1 MEFDG
6 RDEFCKLIDA
16 LRPALGRVVIA
27 GGWAH
32 RLHRLMPDARAMKY
46 PPLATDDV
54 DVVLEQDHT
63 GRAPDLKAALRGAGF
78 TEDFSGDTQPPVT
91 YYQLGLESEG
101 FYAEFLTP
109 LRGGTHKRDGSPDET
124 EKIQGINAQ
133 KLRHLELL
141 LIEPWQVEVSQR
153 TDFPLPAAA
162 VVLVPN
168 PASFIV
174 QKLLVHFD
182 RKPEKRPGDLLY
194 IHDTL
199 EVFSPK
205 LDDLAVLWRSSV
217 APALNAKAHRELT
230 DTIGTVFGSVTDTVR
245 NAARI
250 MPTRRLDPEVMRRV
264 CSEGLSRILR
274 PA

>member
-16 LRPALGRVVIA
+16 LRPALGTVVIA

-54 DVVLEQDHT
+54 DVVLEQDHS
-63 GRAPDLKAALRGAGF
+63 GRAPDLKTALRDAGF
-78 TEDFSGDTQPPVT
+78 IEDFSGNAQPPVT
-91 YYQLGLESEG
+91 YYQLGSDSEG

-124 EKIQGINAQ
+124 EKIQGVNAQ

-141 LIEPWQVEVSQR
+141 LIEPWQVEVSNR
-153 TDFPLPAAA
+153 TGFPLVESA

-168 PASFIV
+168 AVSFIV

-182 RKPEKRPGDLLY
+182 RKPDRRPGDLLY
-194 IHDTL
+194 IHDTI
-199 EVFSPK
+199 EVFSPA
-205 LDDLAVLWRSSV
+205 LDDLAELWRTSLTPS
-217 APALNAKAHRELT
+217 LTSKARRELT
-230 DTIGTVFGSVTDTVR
+230 DTIGAVFGSVTDTLR

-264 CSEGLSRILR
+264 CSEGLKRLL
-274 PA
+274 P

>member
-16 LRPALGRVVIA
+16 LRPALGKVVIA

-32 RLHRLMPDARAMKY
+32 RLHRLMPDARAMRY

-63 GRAPDLKAALRGAGF
+63 GRAPDLKAALRDAGF
-78 TEDFSGDTQPPVT
+78 TEDFSGNAQPPVT
-91 YYQLGLESEG
+91 YYQLGSDSEG

-109 LRGGTHKRDGSPDET
+109 LRGGTHRRDGTPDET
-124 EKIQGINAQ
+124 EKIQGVNAQ

-153 TDFPLPAAA
+153 TGFELAESA

-168 PASFIV
+168 PVSFIV

-194 IHDTL
+194 IHDTI
-199 EVFSPK
+199 EVFSQV
-205 LDDLAVLWRSSV
+205 LDGLAELWRTGV
-217 APALNAKAHRELT
+217 APPLSAKAHRELT
-230 DTIGTVFGSVTDTVR
+230 DTIGTVFGSVTDTLR

-250 MPTRRLDPEVMRRV
+250 MPTRRMSPEVMQRV

-274 PA
+274 PG

>member
-6 RDEFCKLIDA
+6 RDEFCRLIDA
-16 LRPALGRVVIA
+16 LRPALGKVVIA

-32 RLHRLMPDARAMKY
+32 RLHRLMPDARQMKY

-63 GRAPDLKAALRGAGF
+63 GRAPDLKAALRDAGF
-78 TEDFSGDTQPPVT
+78 TEDFSGDAQPPVT
-91 YYQLGLESEG
+91 YYQLGSDSAG

-109 LRGGTHKRDGSPDET
+109 LRGGTHRRDGTPDET
-124 EKIQGINAQ
+124 EKIQGVNAQ

-153 TDFPLPAAA
+153 TGFELAEAAS
-162 VVLVPN
+162 VLIPN
-168 PASFIV
+168 PVSFIV
-174 QKLLVHFD
+174 QKALVHFD

-194 IHDTL
+194 IHDTI
-199 EVFSPK
+199 EVFSPI
-205 LDDLAVLWRSSV
+205 LDDLAELWRTSV
-217 APALNAKAHRELT
+217 APSMGSKTHRELADNIT
-230 DTIGTVFGSVTDTVR
+230 ATFGVVTDTLR

-250 MPTRRLDPEVMRRV
+250 MPTRRMDPKVMRQV
-264 CSEGLSRILR
+264 CSEGLKRILR
-274 PA
+274 

>member
-6 RDEFCKLIDA
+6 RDEFSKLIDA
-16 LRPALGRVVIA
+16 LRPALGKVVIA

-32 RLHRLMPDARAMKY
+32 RLHRLMPDARAMTH

-63 GRAPDLKAALRGAGF
+63 GRAPDLKAALRDAGF
-78 TEDFSGDTQPPVT
+78 TEDFSGDAQPPVT
-91 YYQLGLESEG
+91 YYQLGSESEG

-124 EKIQGINAQ
+124 ETIQGLNAQ

-141 LIEPWQVEVSQR
+141 LIKPWQVEVSQK
-153 TDFPLPAAA
+153 TGFPLADGA

-168 PASFIV
+168 PVTFIV
-174 QKLLVHFD
+174 QKILVHFE

-194 IHDTL
+194 IHDTIL
-199 EVFSPK
+199 VFSER
-205 LDDLAVLWRSSV
+205 LDDLAGLWQEQVKDTLPRKTLG
-217 APALNAKAHRELT
+217 ALDANRA
-230 DTIGTVFGSVTDTVR
+230 TIFGSVTDTMR
-245 NAARI
+245 NTARI
-250 MPTRRLDPEVMRRV
+250 MPGRRMDPEVMRQV
-264 CSEGLSRILR
+264 CAAGLARLLR
-274 PA
+274 